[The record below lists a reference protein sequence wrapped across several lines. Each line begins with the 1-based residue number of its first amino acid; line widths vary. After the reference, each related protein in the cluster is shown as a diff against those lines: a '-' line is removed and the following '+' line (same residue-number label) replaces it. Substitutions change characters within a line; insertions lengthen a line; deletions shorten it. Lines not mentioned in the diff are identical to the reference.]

1 MKYVLIF
8 MFTAFMNTVTLA
20 NSEVF
25 PVPEKSVEAAF
36 GGRNGTFV
44 IIDCSS
50 QAVSTFHPE
59 LAAEKLP
66 PCSTFKIWNTLIG
79 FESGIISSPDEAFYK
94 WSGKIY
100 SRPEWNRDMTLKE
113 AFRVSCVP
121 AFQNLARKI
130 GPEKMQLWLDK
141 IKYGDCNTSSGI
153 DVFWLPEI
161 GRKPLLISPAEQAEL
176 ICRLVNGK
184 LPFSEKSRAALKEIM
199 TVKKTANGAFYGKTG
214 SGDDD
219 SGKFNL
225 GWFAGYVESN
235 GRTYAFAC
243 AIKGKGLMGMD
254 ARCIVETIL
263 EKIWLL

>member
-1 MKYVLIF
+1 MKCVLII
-8 MFTAFMNTVTLA
+8 FTVFLTTVTLA
-20 NSEVF
+20 NPEVF
-25 PVPEKSVEAAF
+25 PIPEKPVEAAF

-79 FESGIISSPDEAFYK
+79 FENGIISSPDEAFYK
-94 WSGKIY
+94 WNGKVY
-100 SRPEWNRDMTLKE
+100 SRLEWNKDMTLKE

-121 AFQNLARKI
+121 AFQTLAKKI

-153 DVFWLPEI
+153 DVFWLPEK

-199 TVKKTANGAFYGKTG
+199 IVKKTANGAFYGKTG
-214 SGDDD
+214 TGTDDN
-219 SGKFNL
+219 GKFNI

-235 GRTYAFAC
+235 GKTYAFAC
-243 AIKGKGLMGMD
+243 AIKGESVTGID
-254 ARCIVETIL
+254 ARRIVETIL
-263 EKIWLL
+263 EKNGLL